1 MFREICQFG
10 SWIRSGYFSN
20 LSPVVNAVNEKSAS
34 IVILSNTRFSGQT
47 VHTKEVSW
55 PGYKFIRQDE
65 AGLLIQYHAKL
76 HVEEVVDREVKLEKN
91 PILWLAVTQGMG
103 QGQVRG
109 ERMTLVAIVHWK
121 DEDRIVNSLIKAV
134 DRVRARH
141 PGCSVVIQGNLSPG
155 EASQA
160 SMQGLLRPPS
170 LNLSLAGIRSCILS
184 DMGREDIK
192 TEALP
197 DKMTF
202 TPSKSL

>member
-1 MFREICQFG
+1 
-10 SWIRSGYFSN
+10 
-20 LSPVVNAVNEKSAS
+20 
-34 IVILSNTRFSGQT
+34 
-47 VHTKEVSW
+47 
-55 PGYKFIRQDE
+55 
-65 AGLLIQYHAKL
+65 
-76 HVEEVVDREVKLEKN
+76 
-91 PILWLAVTQGMG
+91 
-103 QGQVRG
+103 
-109 ERMTLVAIVHWK
+109 MTLVAIVHWK

-134 DRVRARH
+134 DRVRASH

-170 LNLSLAGIRSCILS
+170 LNLSLVGIGSCILS

-202 TPSKSL
+202 TPSQSL